1 MPDITTIR
9 GDTRVV
15 ATPVFDADLDRFR
28 TDVELGSADP
38 IEYVVTDSPE
48 AETTYIE
55 KDLTDDELFVTTPD
69 TIDSVE
75 FDDLDADT
83 GIIRV
88 KLLPTDTQP
97 LPADSLWHE
106 FQVTDSDGN
115 ETTVMQGA
123 FEVQQSATNPQ
134 S

>member
-28 TDVELGSADP
+28 TDTELGAADP

-48 AETTYIE
+48 REETYIE
-55 KDLTDDELFVTTPD
+55 KDLTDDELFVTTPES
-69 TIDSVE
+69 IDSVE

-134 S
+134 T

>member
-9 GDTRVV
+9 GDSRIV
-15 ATPVFDADLDRFR
+15 ATPVFDEDLDRFR
-28 TDVELGSADP
+28 TDTELASANEIDYVVSDSADR
-38 IEYVVTDSPE
+38 EE
-48 AETTYIE
+48 TYIE
-55 KDLTDDELFVTTPD
+55 KTFADTELFVTTPD
-69 TIDSVE
+69 TINSVE

-134 S
+134 T